1 MIYEEV
7 RSADLPAADRF
18 AWWRELTA
26 NSIIKSTVLCEHEAD
41 FQVSARSVQL
51 GGVTVSRM
59 TYSAV
64 RYFRNRRMIRQSD
77 PEQLILGLALSG
89 RLGMTIDG
97 TEQVAGPGTI
107 LVYDTSQPVHGWTTD
122 PRARLSTQLLVQ
134 VPRTLLPLHAN
145 QIGRLVGTP
154 LPGREGVGALT
165 AGYLAGL
172 VAHAERYRP
181 ADAARLR
188 AVTLDLLTALFAH
201 HLDTG
206 TAVPPETRHE
216 VLQVQLHEFVE
227 RRLGDPGLSP
237 GMLAAAHHISLR
249 QLHKLFHQQGL
260 TVAGWIRQRRLE
272 GCRGALADPAQRSR
286 PAHVIARRY
295 GFTSYAHFS
304 RLFTAR
310 YGHSP
315 SDYRRTVSTEA
326 ATWAEHAGGS
336 TDTAV
341 HGSS

>member
-18 AWWRELTA
+18 AWWHELTVK
-26 NSIIKSTVLCEHEAD
+26 SIMKSAVICEREAD

-51 GGVTVSRM
+51 GGVTVSRL
-59 TYSAV
+59 TYSAL
-64 RYFRNRRMIRQSD
+64 RYFRNRRMIRQAD
-77 PEQLILGLALSG
+77 PEHLVLGLALSG
-89 RLGMTIDG
+89 RFGMTVDR
-97 TEQVAGPGTI
+97 TEQVAEPGTI
-107 LVYDTSQPVHGWTTD
+107 LLYDTSRPVHGWAAGPPD
-122 PRARLSTQLLVQ
+122 EPATQLLVQ
-134 VPRTLLPLHAN
+134 LPRTLLPLRTHE
-145 QIGRLVGTP
+145 IGRLVGTP
-154 LPGREGVGALT
+154 LPGREGIGALT
-165 AGYLAGL
+165 GGYLTGL

-188 AVTLDLLTALFAH
+188 TVTLDLLTALFAH

-206 TAVPPETRHE
+206 TAVPSETRHE
-216 VLQVQLHEFVE
+216 VLQVRIHEFVE

-237 GMLAAAHHISLR
+237 AMLAAAHHISLR
-249 QLHKLFHQQGL
+249 QLHKLFHEQGL

-272 GCRGALADPAQRSR
+272 GCRAALADPAQRSR

-315 SDYRRTVSTEA
+315 SDYRRTVSP
-326 ATWAEHAGGS
+326 
-336 TDTAV
+336 
-341 HGSS
+341 